1 MQRYFSKEKIDDY
14 LTLSDNDLYHIKTV
28 MRMHDKE
35 KIEVIYNQNLYIC
48 QIENKEKNI
57 KIKILEEV
65 KNDTN
70 KSYEVCLVIPVL
82 KEQKMDYI
90 IQKST
95 ELGVDR
101 IIPFAAERCVVKV
114 DKTSEN
120 KKITRWQ
127 KIAKEASEQ
136 SKRFD
141 IPIIESVK
149 SIKDIISY
157 NGTKIVCSTKK
168 DVKNA
173 KMFLQNYNYCDKLI
187 IVIGPEGGL
196 SEKEENYLVEN
207 GFIQISLGN
216 RIMRVE
222 TVPLFVLS
230 ILNYENME

>member
-1 MQRYFSKEKIDDY
+1 MQRYFSKEKKDNY
-14 LTLSDNDLYHIKTV
+14 LILNENDLYHIKTV
-28 MRMHDKE
+28 MRMKNNE
-35 KIEVIYNQNLYIC
+35 KIEVIYNESLYIC
-48 QIENKEKNI
+48 QVEMTDKDIGIRIIEKIENDKRKE
-57 KIKILEEV
+57 
-65 KNDTN
+65 
-70 KSYEVCLVIPVL
+70 YEVCLVIPVL

-101 IIPFAAERCVVKV
+101 IIPFDSERSVVKIT
-114 DKTSEN
+114 KENEN
-120 KKITRWQ
+120 KKISRWQ

-141 IPIIESVK
+141 IPVIENVK
-149 SIKDIISY
+149 TLKEISSY
-157 NGTKIVCSTKK
+157 TGTKIVCSTKK
-168 DVKNA
+168 YVKSA
-173 KMFLQNYNYCDKLI
+173 KMFLQNYKYCDKLI

-196 SEKEENYLVEN
+196 SDKEENFLVEN
-207 GFIQISLGN
+207 GFMQISLGN

>member
-1 MQRYFSKEKIDDY
+1 MQRYFSKEKIDNY
-14 LTLSDNDLYHIKTV
+14 LILNDNDIYHIKTV
-28 MRMHDKE
+28 MRMKDKE
-35 KIEVIYNQNLYIC
+35 KIEVIYNEDLYIC
-48 QIENKEKNI
+48 EVNLKDNKVKIIEEIKNEEK
-57 KIKILEEV
+57 K
-65 KNDTN
+65 D
-70 KSYEVCLVIPVL
+70 YEVCLVIPVL

-101 IIPFAAERCVVKV
+101 IIPFIAERSVIKV
-114 DKTSEN
+114 NKDNEN

-141 IPIIESVK
+141 IPIIENVK
-149 SIKDIISY
+149 SLKELISY

-168 DVKNA
+168 CVKNA
-173 KMFLQNYNYCDKLI
+173 KMFLQNYKYCDKLI

-196 SEKEENYLVEN
+196 SDKEENFLVEN